1 MATFYKFKTIYK
13 FEKTTIE
20 TDKNCISED
29 QEFPVFKKERVSC
42 RTTEN
47 GADAEIAR

>member
-1 MATFYKFKTIYK
+1 M
-13 FEKTTIE
+13 IE
-20 TDKNCISED
+20 TDKNWISEV

-42 RTTEN
+42 RITEN